1 MRIAGKDL
9 PKDKNIE
16 IALTYLYGIGRSLS
30 RQILEATQVEPLKK
44 VKDLAPEEERK
55 IRQFIEKNFKVEA
68 DLKLEVERDIRR
80 LKDIRCYR
88 GIRHL
93 KGLPVRGQKTRKNA
107 RTRKGKKITV
117 GSGRKKP
124 PAPK

>member
-16 IALTYLYGIGRSLS
+16 IALSYIYGIGRPLA
-30 RQILEATQVEPLKK
+30 RKILEKLKINPLLK
-44 VKDLAPEEERK
+44 VKDISEGDALK
-55 IRQFIEKNFKVEA
+55 IRQEIEENYKVEA
-68 DLKLEVERDIRR
+68 DLRLEIEKNLRR

-88 GIRHL
+88 GLRHL
-93 KGLPVRGQKTRKNA
+93 RGLPVRGQQTRTNA
-107 RTRKGKKITV
+107 RTRKGKRITV
-117 GSGRKKP
+117 GSGRKKA

>member
-16 IALTYLYGIGRSLS
+16 IALTYIYGIGRSLA
-30 RQILEATQVEPLKK
+30 QEILQATKIEPLKK
-44 VKDLAPEEERK
+44 VKDLTDEEERK
-55 IRQFIEKNFKVEA
+55 IRQYIEKNYKIEA
-68 DLKLEVERDIRR
+68 DLKLEVERNIRR

-88 GIRHL
+88 GVRHL

-107 RTRKGKKITV
+107 RTRKGKKVTV

>member
-16 IALTYLYGIGRSLS
+16 IALSYIYGIGRPLA
-30 RQILEATQVEPLKK
+30 RKILEKLKINPLLK
-44 VKDLAPEEERK
+44 VKDISEGDALK
-55 IRQFIEKNFKVEA
+55 IRQEIEQNYKVEA
-68 DLKLEVERDIRR
+68 DLRLEIERNLRR

-88 GIRHL
+88 GLRHL
-93 KGLPVRGQKTRKNA
+93 RGLPVRGQQTRTNA
-107 RTRKGKKITV
+107 RTRKGKRITV
-117 GSGRKKP
+117 GSGRKKA

>member
-16 IALTYLYGIGRSLS
+16 IALSYIYGIGRSLA
-30 RQILEATQVEPLKK
+30 RQILEKLKINPLLK
-44 VKDLAPEEERK
+44 VKDISEKDELMIRKEIEE
-55 IRQFIEKNFKVEA
+55 NYKVEA
-68 DLKLEVERDIRR
+68 DLRLEIERNLRR

-88 GIRHL
+88 GLRHL
-93 KGLPVRGQKTRKNA
+93 RGLPVRGQQTRTNA

-117 GSGRKKP
+117 GSGRKKA